1 MANEERLGSHAKKRK
16 RQGNESD
23 ETMKRPAEPRSHRSQ
38 KRAIARG
45 LQRKSREKTWP
56 SRDDNTGQEDLSLV
70 LPHGS
75 PSAES
80 DTVGR
85 GNVRIQEDVER
96 EPPVKKQKSTDEGES
111 GTNLPAVLLTP
122 PTAAAPSANATER
135 TRFSR
140 FGARIFGME
149 QATALRTVT
158 PTPPPVII
166 SAPRRFL
173 QQMMNML
180 PGISQTIGWVA
191 VHSTKG
197 MIWVFDLVGPV
208 LKFAAAGGIFFAV
221 DLAKSFDGSE
231 AHEAIIRLMGRLFDL
246 FYDDGEEDEDEEED
260 TTPAPSEPKKIE
272 GTAASPQPAK
282 CTCGEA
288 SSPSKSAERC
298 ALHSSTFTGPQQQE
312 QNEQTPTILPTANIS
327 RREPVPVRV
336 QVAARHLLRTRSNE
350 NRRHPALSP
359 YLRNTA
365 FPNGQT
371 NIRLQ
376 QFIIRSFQ
384 NRRRFPPTPYLR
396 ITPFA
401 NISPMFWQ
409 PTLGTLRARHNATR
423 RQMAVVPF
431 QPSASSRRSTFNGAS
446 VNGRA
451 NFNNNFY
458 PVSPRLPPPT
468 RTISVYSAQTPMNQP
483 AHSSGAQVLYAYHSD
498 PNAWDPSGVI
508 MGLNHGPLPP
518 PPPPPPQTTQ
528 LGPLHFVDFNGHR
541 FVFEWETPGSRDLTN
556 FLAQA
561 EQEFRNSSASS
572 FDQQKC
578 IDVFNGKIRDL
589 IYAGENLA
597 GHPRVAVLPL
607 LGGLIEQSGGTA

>member
-23 ETMKRPAEPRSHRSQ
+23 ETTKRPPEPRSHRRQ
-38 KRAIARG
+38 KRAIARV
-45 LQRKSREKTWP
+45 LQSKSRKTEP
-56 SRDDNTGQEDLSLV
+56 SRDDNTGQEDLSVV

-75 PSAES
+75 PSTES

-85 GNVRIQEDVER
+85 RDAHIREDVER
-96 EPPVKKQKSTDEGES
+96 EPPVKKQKSTDEGAGKS
-111 GTNLPAVLLTP
+111 GTNSPAVLLTP

-191 VHSTKG
+191 VQSTKG
-197 MIWVFDLVGPV
+197 MIWVFDRVGPV

-260 TTPAPSEPKKIE
+260 TTPAPSEPKRIE

-298 ALHSSTFTGPQQQE
+298 AMHSSTFTGPQQQE

-327 RREPVPVRV
+327 RREPVP
-336 QVAARHLLRTRSNE
+336 
-350 NRRHPALSP
+350 
-359 YLRNTA
+359 
-365 FPNGQT
+365 
-371 NIRLQ
+371 
-376 QFIIRSFQ
+376 
-384 NRRRFPPTPYLR
+384 
-396 ITPFA
+396 
-401 NISPMFWQ
+401 
-409 PTLGTLRARHNATR
+409 
-423 RQMAVVPF
+423 
-431 QPSASSRRSTFNGAS
+431 
-446 VNGRA
+446 
-451 NFNNNFY
+451 
-458 PVSPRLPPPT
+458 
-468 RTISVYSAQTPMNQP
+468 TPMNQP

-528 LGPLHFVDFNGHR
+528 LGQLHFVDFNGYR

-607 LGGLIEQSGGTA
+607 LGGLVEQSGGTA